1 VLEKYRDN
9 YGLPADPAC
18 EVASPEMTMTW
29 YMFYGLERAATGLY
43 RSNMLG
49 DS

>member
-9 YGLPADPAC
+9 YGLPADPAR
-18 EVASPEMTMTW
+18 EVASPDTTTW
-29 YMFYGLERAATGLY
+29 YMFYGLERTATGLY